1 MTNSL
6 PNRNSISPVRKNNNN
21 TMPTK
26 RHQPLKIITTTSD
39 EIVSSPTSS
48 VRQRLSSLFRTSSP
62 VVLSL
67 KETFHNKR
75 ISLSTVSFSPPTVTE
90 EEESPQQAMEPLD
103 DSHSTSSSTTSSV
116 HMPRSPID
124 AREISTVWQPSV
136 TVLSY
141 EEVVDKTAAPPELPT
156 HFAIT
161 RSSSSLA
168 YQVNQILGST
178 LEEVDEEIDQD
189 WEISRNLLRQSLV
202 LSVKF

>member
-48 VRQRLSSLFRTSSP
+48 VRQRLSSLFRASSP

-75 ISLSTVSFSPPTVTE
+75 ISLSTVSFSPPTVTEE

-141 EEVVDKTAAPPELPT
+141 EEVVDKTAAPELPT

-202 LSVKF
+202 LSVKL

>member
-1 MTNSL
+1 MINSL
-6 PNRNSISPVRKNNNN
+6 PNRNSTSPFRKNVNN
-21 TMPTK
+21 TMPTN
-26 RHQPLKIITTTSD
+26 RRQSLKIITTSEKD
-39 EIVSSPTSS
+39 EIVSSPTS

-62 VVLSL
+62 VVISL

-75 ISLSTVSFSPPTVTE
+75 GSLSTVSFAPPNHTIAEV
-90 EEESPQQAMEPLD
+90 SPQQAMEPLD
-103 DSHSTSSSTTSSV
+103 DSHSTNSSACSD
-116 HMPRSPID
+116 HMPCSPAD
-124 AREISTVWQPSV
+124 TREISAATVWQPSV

-141 EEVVDKTAAPPELPT
+141 EEAIVKSPPTPPA

-189 WEISRNLLRQSLV
+189 WEISRNVLRKSLV
-202 LSVKF
+202 LSVKL